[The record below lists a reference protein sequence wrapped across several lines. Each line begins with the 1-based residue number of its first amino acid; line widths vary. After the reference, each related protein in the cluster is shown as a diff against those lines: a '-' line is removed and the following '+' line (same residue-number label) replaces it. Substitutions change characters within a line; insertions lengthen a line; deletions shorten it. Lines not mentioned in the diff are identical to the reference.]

1 LYIWLRKFVRILLN
15 VPAADAAVI
24 ATAAVAIAAA
34 VADDIRVAIAP
45 EKALGWTAFI
55 HHKHVALI
63 SGGQTAQSSYAERH
77 KWPDV
82 TGGGNGSLTAEVKEL
97 TTLGYSGAVFSF
109 APVGLST
116 HPGITEK

>member
-1 LYIWLRKFVRILLN
+1 MRILLN
-15 VPAADAAVI
+15 FPA
-24 ATAAVAIAAA
+24 ATAAVVIAAAAA

-45 EKALGWTAFI
+45 EKALGWTAVI

-63 SGGQTAQSSYAERH
+63 NGRTSGGQPTQSSDTERH
-77 KWPDV
+77 KWRDV

-97 TTLGYSGAVFSF
+97 TILGYSGAVFSF